1 MHPIYGPAVYDYQA
15 NQWTYP
21 YAQWYGPGGYQEED
35 EVEVVEEVEARPE
48 VKESSVQKDFDFEPR
63 PEMSVMAIQT
73 EEEVKVKHHEIALQ
87 TQVLDMA
94 DFGTSPIKE
103 PTEKLRRP
111 PPADATGL
119 SESEAAATISR
130 FYKKRLQGQREHAYN
145 TEEQG
150 VLYTRKRKY
159 NNLLGAMEIMSM
171 YMVPTQE
178 NRCRCLRFTI
188 FNYATKQFSYFG
200 VYDKLEHL

>member
-21 YAQWYGPGGYQEED
+21 YAQWYGPGGYQEEE

-48 VKESSVQKDFDFEPR
+48 VKESSVQKDFEFEPR

-103 PTEKLRRP
+103 PTEKIKRP
-111 PPADATGL
+111 PPADATGP

-145 TEEQG
+145 TEE
-150 VLYTRKRKY
+150 
-159 NNLLGAMEIMSM
+159 
-171 YMVPTQE
+171 
-178 NRCRCLRFTI
+178 
-188 FNYATKQFSYFG
+188 
-200 VYDKLEHL
+200 